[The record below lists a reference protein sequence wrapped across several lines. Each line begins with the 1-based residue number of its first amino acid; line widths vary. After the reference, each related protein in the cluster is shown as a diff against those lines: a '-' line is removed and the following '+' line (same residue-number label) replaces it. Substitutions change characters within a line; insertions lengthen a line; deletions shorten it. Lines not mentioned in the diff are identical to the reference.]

1 MMMRRLLLP
10 LLLAAT
16 PAAAQ
21 PDWRSAR
28 DVELRLAPNDITP
41 AEVRLKAGEPARLRI
56 ISGTLGAYRLSAP
69 GLLSAATMR
78 QRDRTAL
85 SGGLLIQ
92 PGEVREL
99 VINAPAG
106 RYPIASTSIVRRL
119 LGMRAEIIVE

>member
-1 MMMRRLLLP
+1 
-10 LLLAAT
+10 
-16 PAAAQ
+16 
-21 PDWRSAR
+21 
-28 DVELRLAPNDITP
+28 
-41 AEVRLKAGEPARLRI
+41 
-56 ISGTLGAYRLSAP
+56 
-69 GLLSAATMR
+69 MR